1 MFFSLQ
7 FNDLADPRQRFLSSS
22 KEQLPLL
29 VLAAQLPDS
38 FIRKSDAI
46 LTEMSWL
53 NSADAV
59 LATKSEDSFSFVL
72 LGALSTVLRAKGA
85 AEMPLSS
92 LGSSFTSKG
101 GTPPL
106 ACPATSG
113 VLDTDADPI
122 RSGPTPSLCGPEQ
135 ESLFSCGDPFTSV
148 SGISSFTL
156 DSVLRKCWWQRI
168 WSFRLKWREEVK
180 GHSWHWKVSPL
191 SWCWWTWFKRWKI
204 KACIKQSSLLA
215 LQKSQLNASDT
226 ALKKKKRKFN

>member
-1 MFFSLQ
+1 M
-7 FNDLADPRQRFLSSS
+7 
-22 KEQLPLL
+22 LPP
-29 VLAAQLPDS
+29 AAQLPDS

-59 LATKSEDSFSFVL
+59 LATKSEESFSFVL

-101 GTPPL
+101 GIPPL
-106 ACPATSG
+106 DCPATSG
-113 VLDTDADPI
+113 VLDTDADPV
-122 RSGPTPSLCGPEQ
+122 RSGPPPSLCGPGQ

-204 KACIKQSSLLA
+204 KACIKQNSLLA
-215 LQKSQLNASDT
+215 L
-226 ALKKKKRKFN
+226 